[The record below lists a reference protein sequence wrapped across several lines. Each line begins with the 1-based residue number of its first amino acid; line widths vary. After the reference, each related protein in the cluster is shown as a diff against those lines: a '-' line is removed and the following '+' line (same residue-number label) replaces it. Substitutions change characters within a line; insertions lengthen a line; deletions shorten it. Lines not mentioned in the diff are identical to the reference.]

1 MDDIKHKESNW
12 VLFIEE
18 SFGKNTYDTLLM
30 FNNNANNIK
39 RMIELYWN
47 ILNLDDI
54 LKNNN
59 EISDKELLNLKTY
72 DSSRFNSKNS
82 IFDRN
87 GTCIIGFP

>member
-1 MDDIKHKESNW
+1 MYDIKHKESNW
-12 VLFIEE
+12 VLFLEE

-54 LKNNN
+54 LKNNK
-59 EISDKELLNLKTY
+59 EISDKELSYNSLIKESIE
-72 DSSRFNSKNS
+72 SSPFTNIRISNSK
-82 IFDRN
+82 
-87 GTCIIGFP
+87 T

>member
-1 MDDIKHKESNW
+1 MYDIKHKESNW
-12 VLFIEE
+12 VLFLEE

-54 LKNNN
+54 LKNNK
-59 EISDKELLNLKTY
+59 EISDKELSYNSLIKESIE
-72 DSSRFNSKNS
+72 SSPITNIRISNSK
-82 IFDRN
+82 
-87 GTCIIGFP
+87 T

>member
-1 MDDIKHKESNW
+1 MYDIKHKESNG
-12 VLFIEE
+12 VLFLEE

-54 LKNNN
+54 LKNNK
-59 EISDKELLNLKTY
+59 EISDKELSYNSLIKESIE
-72 DSSRFNSKNS
+72 SSPITNIWISNSK
-82 IFDRN
+82 
-87 GTCIIGFP
+87 T